1 MSVHFEKVKEFV
13 FSSSHITTYE
23 LEKPIKGHL
32 WYSFTLN
39 LILCYFEPRH
49 SILEEGVDEMHIL
62 DN

>member
-1 MSVHFEKVKEFV
+1 LKKLKNLCFHLP
-13 FSSSHITTYE
+13 TYE

-49 SILEEGVDEMHIL
+49 SILEEGVDEMHIF